1 MGGHARVD
9 RLALLSTFGV
19 PMRELSDVVDEVRA
33 ADAAVAAAEARRV
46 RALARAGRLAV
57 EAITRQRASVR
68 ESDMV
73 MREVASEIAAA
84 SRSSDRTMQ
93 RHIDDALTLV
103 EHFPATVSAWE
114 DGALSR
120 LHVRAIVDAGV
131 LLPVAARG
139 EFDARAVEEAVTTSP
154 GRLRARVAA
163 LAERLQPTTLT
174 ERHRAGRERRMVR
187 VIPGRDGMADL
198 VATLPC
204 VLAYAI
210 HDRLTQQ
217 ARIVVDARKDAAKAS
232 TPAASR
238 GADAAGAASTAI
250 ASKGAVSPRSA
261 FGGVARG
268 DAAQSGGAP
277 AGALGGAAGQPGAG
291 SVDAVLTGAA
301 PARAVFADPVLS
313 DPVLSDP
320 AFADPAS
327 VEAAFADAAFADPA
341 SVDAARGDAVSAGT
355 FPAGAGGGA
364 AASSAGAD
372 AACGGSADE
381 PDART
386 TDQIRAD
393 VLADMLLS
401 ADPAVD
407 PTRTGDRPGVLGKI
421 RARLQVVVPALTM
434 LAPGRENADPAALVG
449 HGPID
454 AETARALAEA
464 TCVPWERVITHPV
477 SGTVLHADTYA
488 RTAGIDR
495 HLRARDRRCRWP
507 GCVIPAVRC
516 EVDHT
521 LDWARGGATDVQNL
535 SFLCQRHHSQKQFT
549 RWEVTQLPG
558 GVLKWA
564 SPTGRVYIDS
574 PDPYPAVAHPS
585 GVRFVDDGPIDPR
598 SRAAVP
604 GKVDPAPF

>member
-19 PMRELSDVVDEVRA
+19 PVRELSDIVDEVRA

-93 RHIDDALTLV
+93 RHIDDASTLV

-163 LAERLQPTTLT
+163 LAEWLQPTTLT

-238 GADAAGAASTAI
+238 GADAAGAASTAL

-277 AGALGGAAGQPGAG
+277 AGALGGAAGQPAAG
-291 SVDAVLTGAA
+291 SVGAVLTGAA
-301 PARAVFADPVLS
+301 PARAVFADPVLA
-313 DPVLSDP
+313 DP
-320 AFADPAS
+320 AFTDSAS
-327 VEAAFADAAFADPA
+327 VDAAF
-341 SVDAARGDAVSAGT
+341 VDAARGDAVSADT
-355 FPAGAGGGA
+355 FPAEAVGGA
-364 AASSAGAD
+364 VGSPAGAD

-434 LAPGRENADPAALVG
+434 LAPGRENVDPAALVG

-477 SGTVLHADTYA
+477 SGTVLHTDTYA
-488 RTAGIDR
+488 RTVGIDR

-549 RWEVTQLPG
+549 RWDVTQLPG
-558 GVLKWA
+558 GVVKWT